1 MLAAECGGEAG
12 VSSSSVRVSAVAA
25 AAAPR
30 CAQLGCPKLTE
41 GWLLPAGPSAQ
52 RGDTDLLRD
61 TADPPHS
68 LEIFLV
74 FLTNIFGVVSLK
86 YFMLT

>member
-1 MLAAECGGEAG
+1 MWRGGGDVVFLAL
-12 VSSSSVRVSAVAA
+12 VSAA

-68 LEIFLV
+68 LGIFLV
-74 FLTNIFGVVSLK
+74 LTNIFGVVFFRYLMVTK
-86 YFMLT
+86 FQTL

>member
-1 MLAAECGGEAG
+1 MWRGGG
-12 VSSSSVRVSAVAA
+12 DVVFLVSAA

-68 LEIFLV
+68 LGIFLV
-74 FLTNIFGVVSLK
+74 LTNIFGVVFFRYLMVAK
-86 YFMLT
+86 FQTL